1 MVPGGFREAMRM
13 TGETIC
19 DLLTPL
25 IGKSGTVFMV
35 VSRIGQVGFASTES
49 NKLTAVA
56 VRPDGLLRIERESGW
71 TVIDPAQIIG
81 VAWNGDPEHSTGQ
94 FL

>member
-1 MVPGGFREAMRM
+1 M

-19 DLLTPL
+19 DLITPL

-71 TVIDPAQIIG
+71 TVLDPAQVIG

>member
-1 MVPGGFREAMRM
+1 MVPVSFLEAIRM

-19 DLLTPL
+19 DLITPL

-71 TVIDPAQIIG
+71 TVLDPAQVIG